1 MVKTTDSFALNEWLV
16 IGRLE
21 DVTEARPRI
30 TRLLG
35 QDIRA
40 ERDSQGTVG
49 VWETDGAGTNGRVL
63 PVQERYGHIFTTL
76 GDEPRDL
83 LEMPEFEEAGR
94 RLVTV
99 GFVRVKTS
107 PLRVVENFLDL
118 GHFPYVHT
126 NYLGAEPMTEVANYK
141 AEIRADVDE
150 VWATDCSFFQQRA
163 AKSATDGQQSEY
175 KYRVTSPFITVLYK
189 TCPIKPGAWDLVGLF
204 VQPIDENLCD
214 AHSFVL
220 PFDEENSDVE
230 LRHFQQAIFLQDRP
244 ILENQLPALL
254 PLIPGSEMPARADAT
269 SMTYRRWLKK
279 KGITFGVQKD
289 PTDAKSQNNRAA

>member
-1 MVKTTDSFALNEWLV
+1 MAKTTDAFALNEWLV

-21 DVTEARPRI
+21 DATHDKPRV

-40 ERDSQGTVG
+40 ERTADGAIG
-49 VWETDGAGTNGRVL
+49 VWETDLAGNKGRAL
-63 PVQERYGHIFTTL
+63 PVQERYGHIFVTL
-76 GDEPRDL
+76 GDTPRDL
-83 LEMPEFEEAGR
+83 LEMPEFEEEGR
-94 RLVTV
+94 RLVTI
-99 GFVRVKTS
+99 GYVRVKTS

-126 NYLGAEPMTEVANYK
+126 NYLGAEPQTEVANYK
-141 AEIRADVDE
+141 AEIREDVDE
-150 VWATDCSFFQQRA
+150 VWATDCSFFQQKA

-175 KYRVTSPFITVLYK
+175 EYRVTSPFITVLYK

-204 VQPIDENLCD
+204 VQPLDEDLCE

-220 PFDEENSDVE
+220 PFDEENTDVE
-230 LRHFQQAIFLQDRP
+230 LRHFQQTIFLQDRP

-254 PLIPGSEMPARADAT
+254 PLTPGTEMPARADAT

-279 KGITFGVQKD
+279 KNITFGVQKD
-289 PTDAKSQNNRAA
+289 AASTNSRAA